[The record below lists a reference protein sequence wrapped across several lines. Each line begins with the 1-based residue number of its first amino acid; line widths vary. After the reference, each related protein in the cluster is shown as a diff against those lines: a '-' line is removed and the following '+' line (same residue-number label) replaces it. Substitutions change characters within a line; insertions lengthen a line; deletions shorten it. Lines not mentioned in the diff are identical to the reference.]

1 MLKADVRGKRFSV
14 LGGARSGLAVA
25 GLLKAHG
32 AEVFLSDR
40 APAEKMEQAKAEL
53 DALGVSAEFGGNT
66 LRALDAEVM
75 VLSPGVPSDAP
86 IVREALALGK
96 MVVSEVEVASWF
108 CTAPIAAITGTNG
121 KTTTTTLLGRMFED
135 AKRPV
140 VVAGNIGTAF
150 SQVVTGMTAGAT
162 AILEISSF
170 QLDHVGAFRPAVAV
184 LLNITPDHLDRY
196 DHSFEKYIAS
206 KCRIFEN
213 QRAGDVLVY
222 NHDNAVTRENVV
234 RRIDRGVALL
244 PFSTQERL
252 PQGAFLHRGL
262 LTTVIGGREADVIE
276 AGAIS
281 MRGAH
286 NLANA
291 MAAALAAKA
300 MGIHTA
306 SLRATLRNFKGVE
319 HRLEFVREMDG
330 VTYVNDSK
338 ATNVDSVWYALQSF
352 ASPVV
357 VLIGGRDKGNDYTRL
372 LDLVRTNVRAVIAI
386 GESAAVV
393 ERAFAPVVPVTVCST
408 MEDAVREGRR
418 LAAPG
423 DVVLL
428 SPACASFDWFDNY
441 EHRGRVFKQLVMLL
455 KEHANAT
462 QSY

>member
-1 MLKADVRGKRFSV
+1 MS
-14 LGGARSGLAVA
+14 

-40 APAEKMEQAKAEL
+40 APAEKMAQAKAEL
-53 DALGVSAEFGGNT
+53 DALEVPAEFGENT
-66 LRALDAEVM
+66 RRVLDAEVV

-96 MVVSEVEVASWF
+96 AVVSEVEVASWF

-121 KTTTTTLLGRMFED
+121 KTTTTALLGRIFED
-135 AKRPV
+135 AKRPA

-150 SQVVTGMTAGAT
+150 SQVVGGMAGGAT

-170 QLDHVGAFRPAVAV
+170 QLDHIGTFRPAVAV

-196 DHSFEKYIAS
+196 HHSFEEYIAS

-213 QRAGDVLVY
+213 QRTGDVLVY
-222 NHDNAVTRENVV
+222 NHDDPVTRDNVL
-234 RRIDRGVALL
+234 RRIGVGVTLL
-244 PFSTQERL
+244 PFSTKDRL
-252 PQGAFLHRGL
+252 PQGAFLRRGRL
-262 LTTVIGGREADVIE
+262 CTIIGERETDVIE
-276 AGAIS
+276 AGKIS
-281 MRGAH
+281 IKGAH

-291 MAAALAAKA
+291 MAATLTAQALGVVA
-300 MGIHTA
+300 G

-319 HRLEFVREMDG
+319 HRLEFVRELDG

-352 ASPVV
+352 ASPIV
-357 VLIGGRDKGNDYTRL
+357 VLVGGRDKGNDYTGL
-372 LDLVRTNVRAVIAI
+372 LDLVRKNVRAVIAI
-386 GESAAVV
+386 GESAGVV
-393 ERAFAPVVPVTVCST
+393 ERAFASVVPVTVCRT
-408 MEDAVREGRR
+408 MDDAVREGRR

-441 EHRGRVFKQLVMLL
+441 EHRGRVFKQLVMQLRQN
-455 KEHANAT
+455 ANAT